1 MYHHI
6 LLIIHLLTATIWVG
20 GHLFLSLR
28 FLPEA
33 LKNKDVTIIQNFKDK
48 FEPIGM
54 PALIISILTGILMAY
69 DYDVTFTKW
78 FSFATAIEKVVSL
91 KLILLLLTVGLA
103 VNAQLFLFPKLTS
116 KELPKA
122 ALQIILVTLIGVGML
137 VLGSLVRIGGL

>member
-6 LLIIHLLTATIWVG
+6 LLILHLLAATIWVG
-20 GHLFLSLR
+20 GHLFLSIR

-33 LKNKDVTIIQNFKDK
+33 IKTKDVSIIQNFKDK

-69 DYDVTFTKW
+69 DYGVPFTKW
-78 FSFATAIEKVVSL
+78 FSFSTGIEKVVSL
-91 KLILLLLTVGLA
+91 KLLLLFITVALA

-116 KELPKA
+116 KNLPKA
-122 ALQIILVTLIGVGML
+122 ALQIILVTLIGVTML
-137 VLGSLVRIGGL
+137 ILGSLVRIGGL

>member
-69 DYDVTFTKW
+69 DYGVTFTKW

>member
-6 LLIIHLLTATIWVG
+6 LLLLHLLAASIWVG

-33 LKNKDVTIIQNFKDK
+33 IKSKDVTVIQNFKDK
-48 FEPIGM
+48 FEPVGM
-54 PALIISILTGILMAY
+54 PALVILLLTGILMAY

-78 FSFATAIEKVVSL
+78 FSFSNAIEKVVSL
-91 KLILLLLTVGLA
+91 KLILLMVTVGLA
-103 VNAQLFLFPKLTS
+103 VNAQLFLFPKLTP
-116 KELPKA
+116 KDLPKA
-122 ALQIILVTLIGVGML
+122 ALQIILVTVIGVAML

>member
-6 LLIIHLLTATIWVG
+6 LLIIHLLAATIWVG

-33 LKNKDVTIIQNFKDK
+33 IKNKDVTIIQNFKDK

-54 PALIISILTGILMAY
+54 LALIISILTGILMAY

-78 FSFATAIEKVVSL
+78 FSFSNGIEKVVSL
-91 KLILLLLTVGLA
+91 KLILLFITIALA

-116 KELPKA
+116 KSLTKA
-122 ALQIILVTLIGVGML
+122 ALQIVLVTLIGVMML
-137 VLGSLVRIGGL
+137 ILGSLVRIGGL